1 MHERSLVR
9 ALLRQVESLAAD
21 HPENRVVQVRIRV
34 GEFSGVEP
42 ELLAMAYDDL
52 IGETPFHSA
61 ELTLERVPLEAMCES
76 CGQSFRIERFQFQ
89 CNTCGSLRLSLQG
102 GEELLLE
109 SVVME
114 ENEP

>member
-9 ALLRQVESLAAD
+9 ALLRQVQAVASEHAD
-21 HPENRVVQVRIRV
+21 SRVTTVRVQI

-42 ELLAMAYDDL
+42 ELLAGAYDDL
-52 IGETPFHSA
+52 VGQTPLA
-61 ELTLERVPLEAMCES
+61 GAKLDVQRVPLEAVCQQ
-76 CGQSFRIERFQFQ
+76 CGKRFHVDDYCFA
-89 CNTCGSLRLSLQG
+89 CKTCGSLKLTITG

-114 ENEP
+114 EAES

>member
-9 ALLRQVESLAAD
+9 ALLRQVEGLAAE

-42 ELLAMAYDDL
+42 DLLAMAYDDL
-52 IGETPFHSA
+52 VCETQFRGA
-61 ELTLERVPLEAMCES
+61 VLAMERVPLEATCDS
-76 CGQSFRIERFQFQ
+76 CGQAFRIERFQFQ
-89 CNTCGSLRLSLQG
+89 CNACGSLRLSLQG